1 MFEKIRKFFNDV
13 YVELQKVAWPSKD
26 ELMGSTAVV
35 LIMSL
40 IMAVF
45 IGIVD
50 QVLNAI
56 INIMIKVAGS

>member
-13 YVELQKVAWPSKD
+13 YVELQKVAWPSRD
-26 ELMGSTAVV
+26 ELFGSTAVV
-35 LIMSL
+35 IIMSL
-40 IMAVF
+40 LMAVF

-50 QVLNAI
+50 QVLNGI